1 MTQESASTF
10 EGLFRRF
17 SAFKNLGDDRLQW
30 LTRRARPFHC
40 TVGQE
45 LLRPDRMP
53 EYCFCIVEGRGRVL
67 HDDPGLRRPVT
78 LAYSQP
84 GDLVGWA
91 SLVRRDP
98 CEWITAATPLKL
110 IGFPAEDFYT
120 LESESEAFSRWLDTS
135 NSPAELMA
143 VLEPALRAR
152 VVANP
157 PEREVLRQLLPGLK
171 VEPASDLRKLPEDD
185 AVWLWNSQPT
195 QGDLVPV
202 GEPVDP
208 ARLSA
213 IPSGDPLR
221 LLRVDRDLWNR
232 CFDPAIDSPDLL
244 IDSSAEAAHDDRYAD
259 LLPEPQG
266 DQHLTHPVSDG
277 VQAPR
282 TKKFA
287 AVTGQGP
294 VGQTMACLEMLA
306 RHYNVPFRRDVIERA
321 ANDSLRGQRST
332 SLELVGNLSTL
343 MNFTGTLAILPEA
356 QVIRASFPCIAVLCG
371 QPSVIHEIRRGEIFA
386 VIPEYGSVCLPLS
399 ELVQD
404 ENGARV
410 LLLNPGRDAQRR
422 KLGLSWFYP
431 QIRKYRRSLIEV
443 LVASLV
449 LQLLNLAQPLVM
461 QQIFDKVIGQQNLDT
476 LYTLGLI
483 LLLVSLFQGLLGAVR
498 TYLFADTT
506 NRIDIT
512 LGAEVIQHLLRLP
525 QRYFDR
531 RPVGELQTRLAELGN
546 IRGFLTGSL
555 LTLGLDALFSIIYVA
570 VMMVYSGVL
579 TAVTLGVIPLFIA
592 LTFIASPAI
601 KAQLRKASEKNA
613 ATQALLVESLSGVQT
628 IKAQNAENTVRW
640 RWQRRYSSFMSESF
654 RSLLIGISTG
664 TTGQFLSQLSGLIT
678 LWVGAYLVIK
688 GELTIGQLI
697 AFRIIS
703 GYVVGPLINLATSW
717 QTFQGVALSIERLSD
732 VVDAQAEGSD
742 NELDQLPLPPV
753 AGEVVFQSVD
763 FRFGEGAPLVVKNV
777 SFTVPAGAFI
787 GIVGRSGSGKSTIM
801 KLLPRLYEPEKGRIL
816 IDGYD
821 LAKLQLGSVRR
832 QIGIVPQDSLLFEGS
847 VRDNISL
854 TAPDATSA
862 EIEAAARVACAHDF
876 IMDLP
881 QGYAS
886 AVGERGSGLSG
897 GQRQRIAIARAVLQR
912 PNLLILDEA
921 TSALDYLTERQVC
934 LNLKKAFEGSTVFF
948 ITHRLSTIR
957 SSDRILMMDS
967 GSLVE
972 EGTHQ
977 ELMQQQGRYF
987 ALYSQQEADLD

>member
-1 MTQESASTF
+1 MTQQSASTF
-10 EGLFRRF
+10 EGLLRRF
-17 SAFKNLGDDRLQW
+17 SAFRDIGDERLRW
-30 LTRRARPFHC
+30 LAQRARPFHC

-53 EYCFCIVEGRGRVL
+53 EFCFCIAEGRGRLL

-91 SLVRRDP
+91 GLVRRDP
-98 CEWITAATPLKL
+98 CEWLTAATPLKL

-120 LESESEAFSRWLDTS
+120 LESESKPFARWLASS

-143 VLEPALRAR
+143 VLAPSLRAR
-152 VVANP
+152 VLADP
-157 PEREVLRQLLPGLK
+157 PEREVLRRVLPGLE
-171 VEPASDLRKLPEDD
+171 VIADCDLRKLPEDD
-185 AVWLWNSQPT
+185 AVWLWDSQPLD
-195 QGDLVPV
+195 GDLVPV

-208 ARLSA
+208 ERLA
-213 IPSGDPLR
+213 VIPPGPLR
-221 LLRVDRDLWNR
+221 LLRMDREIWSQCL
-232 CFDPAIDSPDLL
+232 DPKIDKSDEV
-244 IDSSAEAAHDDRYAD
+244 IDITADAAYNDRYAD
-259 LLPEPQG
+259 LLPDPQG
-266 DQHLTHPVSDG
+266 EQYLKEQPGEEVTSL
-277 VQAPR
+277 R
-282 TKKFA
+282 RKKFIQ
-287 AVTGQGP
+287 VTGEGP

-306 RHYNVPFRRDVIERA
+306 RHHNVPFRRDVIERA
-321 ANDSLRGQRST
+321 AKDNLRGQRAT
-332 SLELVGNLSTL
+332 SLELIGNLSTL
-343 MNFTGTLAILPEA
+343 MNFTGTLADLPEA
-356 QVIRASFPCIAVLCG
+356 QVIRASFPCIVNLCG
-371 QPSVIHEIRRGEIFA
+371 QPSLIHEIRGGEVFA
-386 VIPEYGSVCLPLS
+386 VIPEYGSVRLPIS
-399 ELVQD
+399 ELVGD
-404 ENGARV
+404 KGGARV

-443 LVASLV
+443 LTASLV

-483 LLLVSLFQGLLGAVR
+483 LLIVSLFQGLLGAVR

-546 IRGFLTGSL
+546 IRGFLTGSV
-555 LTLGLDALFSIIYVA
+555 LTLGLDAVFSIIYVA

-601 KAQLRKASEKNA
+601 KAQLRTAAEKNA

-654 RSLLIGISTG
+654 KSLLIGISTG
-664 TTGQFLSQLSGLIT
+664 TTGQFLNQLSGLIT

-688 GELTIGQLI
+688 GDLTIGQLI

-732 VVDAQAEGSD
+732 VVDAQPEGTD

-753 AGEVVFQSVD
+753 AGEVIFQSVD
-763 FRFGEGAPLVVKNV
+763 FRFAEGSTLVVKNV
-777 SFTVPAGAFI
+777 SFEVPAGAFI

-847 VRDNISL
+847 VRDNIAL

-876 IMDLP
+876 IMELP
-881 QGYAS
+881 EGYAS
-886 AVGERGSGLSG
+886 SVGERGSGLSG

-957 SSDRILMMDS
+957 SADRILMMDS

-972 EGTHQ
+972 DGTHQ
-977 ELMQQQGRYF
+977 ELIQQQGRYF